1 MRKIYSLLAMMV
13 LALGIPAVAQES
25 IQNYVEGFDNLD
37 TSNHEFAPK
46 GWGHIVD
53 NYSDWYGGGDYYV
66 EYSNP
71 QTGGQDDG
79 AYLSIGSQQLG
90 SGWDTETVDD
100 ILVTPAVS
108 GNVSLYVKLEKMG
121 GSIKFYTCT
130 KQGNSLR
137 DISRHTRRECR
148 NRQF

>member
-25 IQNYVEGFDNLD
+25 IQDYVEGFDNLD

-90 SGWDTETVDD
+90 SSWKKW
-100 ILVTPAVS
+100 AV
-108 GNVSLYVKLEKMG
+108 L
-121 GSIKFYTCT
+121 
-130 KQGNSLR
+130 
-137 DISRHTRRECR
+137 
-148 NRQF
+148 